1 MSTYTPIASQTTTGT
16 TASITFTDIPQ
27 TYQDLVLV
35 CQSKISTSFA
45 DIGLQFNNDTGTNYA
60 DVLIV
65 GYVSTAAGGVH
76 NNANFLRGWY
86 LSSSE
91 TYTMINLMN
100 YTNTTNYKQVIGRS
114 ATVSANEIEVAAGSY
129 RSTSP
134 ITTITLTPQ
143 AANFL
148 ANSTFNLYGIASG
161 GGKALG
167 GDTVT
172 TDGTYW
178 YHTFVNSG
186 AFVPTQNLTNVDYLV
201 VAGGG
206 GGGDDNAGGGGAG
219 GLRCTVTASGGTP
232 GTPESKLS
240 LTANTVYPVLI
251 GGGGYAGTL
260 NGSKGGNGFNSSFGS
275 IQSIGGGAGGGD
287 TAGMRLGISGGSGG
301 GGAGN
306 SASAGGAGTANQ
318 GFAGG
323 NGSFTSPSVSI
334 GGGGGGASA
343 VGANASGTQAGAGG
357 AGVAT
362 SITGSSVTY
371 AGGGGGGAQNGT
383 AGAGGAGG
391 GGAGAQG
398 SGSATNADANT
409 GGGGGGGRTSG
420 GNGANGGSG
429 IVIVRYAV

>member
-16 TASITFTDIPQ
+16 TALISFTNVPQ

-45 DIGLQFNNDTGTNYA
+45 DIGLQFNNDTGANYA

-91 TYTMINLMN
+91 TYTMINLMD
-100 YTNTTNYKQVIGRS
+100 YRNTTNYKQVIGRS

-161 GGKALG
+161 GGYALG
-167 GDTVT
+167 GDIVT

-178 YHTFVNSG
+178 YHTFLSSG
-186 AFVPTQNLTNVDYLV
+186 AFTPTKALTVDYLV
-201 VAGGG
+201 VAGGA

-219 GLRCTVTASGGTP
+219 GLRSTVTAT
-232 GTPESKLS
+232 
-240 LTANTVYPVLI
+240 
-251 GGGGYAGTL
+251 GGGGSLETALSVTAQAYAVTVGAGGAGATINGNRGV
-260 NGSKGGNGFNSSFGS
+260 NGSDSVFSTITST
-275 IQSIGGGAGGGD
+275 GGGGGGGD
-287 TAGMRLGISGGSGG
+287 TSGQRTGANGGSGG

-306 SASAGGAGTANQ
+306 SASVGGTGTRTTNSNQWTHIYVSQSTAQTAIYVNGVLDVAQSDTVARTMTLNRLSLGAYFRVTAANFYAGRADDARVYNVVHTPSEVYQMWRDGRHSGLRSKRWRSAFEGVT
-318 GFAGG
+318 GG
-323 NGSFTSPSVSI
+323 NRRRRLI
-334 GGGGGGASA
+334 CGGL
-343 VGANASGTQAGAGG
+343 T
-357 AGVAT
+357 
-362 SITGSSVTY
+362 
-371 AGGGGGGAQNGT
+371 
-383 AGAGGAGG
+383 
-391 GGAGAQG
+391 
-398 SGSATNADANT
+398 
-409 GGGGGGGRTSG
+409 
-420 GNGANGGSG
+420 
-429 IVIVRYAV
+429 

>member
-16 TASITFTDIPQ
+16 TALISFTNVPQ

-45 DIGLQFNNDTGTNYA
+45 DIGLQFNNDTGANYA

-65 GYVSTAAGGVH
+65 GYVSTAAGGTH

-91 TYTMINLMN
+91 TYTMINLMD
-100 YTNTTNYKQVIGRS
+100 YRNTTNYKQVIGRS

-161 GGKALG
+161 GGYALG
-167 GDTVT
+167 GDIVT

-178 YHTFVNSG
+178 YHTFLSSG
-186 AFVPTQNLTNVDYLV
+186 AFTPTKALTVDYLV
-201 VAGGG
+201 VAGGA

-219 GLRCTVTASGGTP
+219 GLRSTVTAT
-232 GTPESKLS
+232 
-240 LTANTVYPVLI
+240 
-251 GGGGYAGTL
+251 GGGGSLETALSVTAQAYAVTVGAGGAGATINGNRGV
-260 NGSKGGNGFNSSFGS
+260 NGSDSVFSTITST
-275 IQSIGGGAGGGD
+275 GGGGGGGD
-287 TAGMRLGISGGSGG
+287 TSGQRTGANGGSGG

-306 SASAGGAGTANQ
+306 SASVGGTGITGSQGYGGGT
-318 GFAGG
+318 
-323 NGSFTSPSVSI
+323 GSFTSPSVSI
-334 GGGGGGASA
+334 GGGGGGANA
-343 VGANASGTQAGAGG
+343 VGANASGTQAGVGG

-391 GGAGAQG
+391 GGAGAT
-398 SGSATNADANT
+398 SGTGTAGTANT
-409 GGGGGGGRTSG
+409 GGGGGGGCTAG
-420 GNGANGGSG
+420 GNGGNGGSG